1 MRLFP
6 IPDITKVL
14 ESECLD
20 NFQKYELLTPIRVI
34 NIINF
39 VNMSIISSN
48 NRTYYQDKLGVK
60 WKFYLLGLYASVV

>member
-6 IPDITKVL
+6 IPDIAKVL
-14 ESECLD
+14 ESEYLE
-20 NFQKYELLTPIRVI
+20 NFQKYELLTLISVI

-48 NRTYYQDKLGVK
+48 TRTYYQDKLGVK
-60 WKFYLLGLYASVV
+60 WKFYLLGHYASMF